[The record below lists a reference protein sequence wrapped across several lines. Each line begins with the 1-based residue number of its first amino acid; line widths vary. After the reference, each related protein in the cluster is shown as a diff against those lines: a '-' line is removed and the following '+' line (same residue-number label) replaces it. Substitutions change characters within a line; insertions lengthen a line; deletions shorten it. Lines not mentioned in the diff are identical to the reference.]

1 VAAVVEAFAQHA
13 HAAQPGARSAEEAQQ
28 QPLAQ
33 TLVPQS
39 ASEAH
44 ASPGE
49 PSRQSPKGG
58 VQEAQPCRA
67 ALGAQQKPPRHAR
80 VEQKVEALQGAP
92 GGSGPGGA
100 RLAEAVAVALRVAV
114 AVGERVAEGVP
125 LGVGGGLPV
134 RVPVRDK
141 LAVVE
146 GDAPGDSV
154 GVAVA
159 AVALGRLTTRM
170 RLVSAT

>member
-1 VAAVVEAFAQHA
+1 M
-13 HAAQPGARSAEEAQQ
+13 
-28 QPLAQ
+28 
-33 TLVPQS
+33 
-39 ASEAH
+39 
-44 ASPGE
+44 GE
-49 PSRQSPKGG
+49 
-58 VQEAQPCRA
+58 
-67 ALGAQQKPPRHAR
+67 QQKPPRQAR
-80 VEQKVEALQGAP
+80 VEQKEEALQGAP

-100 RLAEAVAVALRVAV
+100 RVTEAVAVPLRVAV
-114 AVGERVAEGVP
+114 AEEERVAEGVP
-125 LGVGGGLPV
+125 LGVGGGVPV

-170 RLVSAT
+170 RVSSAIYTVPLASTVTPKG